1 MSSPSSASVPFSPA
15 PKRFFKTPEGRYDQ
29 IHEKTYP
36 ASALH
41 CTHSKSVSQLTI
53 ACLKEKPMAEQSQAA
68 PLASNSGSRSVASR
82 FLGVA
87 NGGRSLSLVVGNG
100 IGRVALA
107 NCRTAG
113 FDEEA
118 VESSTS
124 TELPNYGGGGTF
136 LIYNVADTLFVS
148 DLNLKEKDPIK
159 AIQFSNSSP
168 VCHAFD
174 AEADDGYD
182 LLLGLHCG
190 DVYLVSL
197 RQQLQDTGRK
207 MVAAQHYFY
216 YNMDGATNNSRCIC
230 VAWVPGRIG
239 TFVVGHADGNI
250 YVYEKNKEG
259 TSDSSFP
266 VIKDQTQF
274 SISHTRSSKSNP
286 VARWHV
292 CHGPVNSISFS
303 ADGACMAT
311 VGRDGCLRVFDFAK
325 ELLLFGGKS
334 YYGALLCSAWS
345 SDGKYIL
352 TGGEDDLVQIWSTE
366 EQKIVAWGE
375 GHNSW
380 ISGVAFDS
388 YLQAP
393 NSEEAEQNVVYRFGS
408 VGQDSQLLLWDLA
421 IDELVVPLYGPP
433 GGSPTTKSDLSA
445 NGDSI
450 STTGAILPSPSMSDV
465 PKISPI
471 ATQQVHLDPLSG
483 LIFTK
488 ASLLTVSREGHIK
501 FWRRP
506 GHSDPLKCLSA
517 KNPSFCSSIARVE
530 LQKECL

>member
-1 MSSPSSASVPFSPA
+1 MSSPSSASVPCSPA
-15 PKRFFKTPEGRYDQ
+15 LKRFFKTPEGRYDQ

-36 ASALH
+36 ASALLCAH
-41 CTHSKSVSQLTI
+41 GKPVSQLTI
-53 ACLKEKPMAEQSQAA
+53 AYLKEKPTTEQSQAA
-68 PLASNSGSRSVASR
+68 PLESNSGSRSVASR

-87 NGGRSLSLVVGNG
+87 NGGRSLSLAGGNG
-100 IGRVALA
+100 IGRVASA

-113 FDEEA
+113 FGGAA
-118 VESSTS
+118 VESITL
-124 TELPNYGGGGTF
+124 TELSNYDGGGTF
-136 LIYNVADTLFVS
+136 LIYNVADTLFVN
-148 DLNLKEKDPIK
+148 DLNSIEKDPIK
-159 AIQFSNSSP
+159 AIQFRNSSP

-174 AEADDGYD
+174 AEANDGYD
-182 LLLGLHCG
+182 LLVGLHCG
-190 DVYLVSL
+190 DVYMVSL

-207 MVAAQHYFY
+207 MVAPQHYFC
-216 YNMDGATNNSRCIC
+216 YNKDGATNNSRCTC
-230 VAWVPGRIG
+230 MAWVPGHAG

-259 TSDSSFP
+259 IFDSSFP

-274 SISHTRSSKSNP
+274 SVSRTRSSKSNP

-292 CHGPVNSISFS
+292 CHGSINSISFS

-311 VGRDGCLRVFDFAK
+311 VSRDGCLRVFDFAK

-352 TGGEDDLVQIWSTE
+352 TGGEDDLVQVWSTE
-366 EQKIVAWGE
+366 ERKIVAWGE

-380 ISGVAFDS
+380 ISGVSFDS
-388 YLQAP
+388 FLQAP
-393 NSEEAEQNVVYRFGS
+393 NSEAEQNVVYRFGS
-408 VGQDSQLLLWDLA
+408 VGQDSQLLLWDLT
-421 IDELVVPLYGPP
+421 IDELVGPLYGPVS
-433 GGSPTTKSDLSA
+433 GSPTMSA
-445 NGDSI
+445 
-450 STTGAILPSPSMSDV
+450 TGAILPSPSMSNV

-471 ATQQVHLDPLSG
+471 VTQRVHLDPLSG

-501 FWRRP
+501 IWGRP
-506 GHSDPLKCLSA
+506 ADKENGHSDSIKCLSV
-517 KNPSFCSSIARVE
+517 KNTSIDGGI
-530 LQKECL
+530 Q